1 MPTPMP
7 GDPAPLFQLADAE
20 GSRFELAAVAG
31 RPVLLVV
38 NGPAALPDAARG
50 PLASAQASG
59 LFDGVRALCVVCG
72 AAPPGGPS
80 HPGMRAVPDPD
91 GVVARL
97 YGAPAAFL
105 LDPMLR
111 VVVTAPLDAL
121 AAILAQLEEASRAPP
136 PDLPAPVLL
145 LPRVLEPE
153 LCQRLVAAF
162 EAGHAQESGFMADR
176 DGKLVWIYDRD
187 AKRRRD
193 AEIPDEA
200 LRAALR
206 ARIAR
211 RVAPEIRKAF
221 QFDPTRIERYIVAC
235 YDAGEAGHF
244 RAHRDNDT
252 PGTAHRRFAVSI
264 NLNDGFEGGDIWFP
278 EFGPRRWRAPA
289 GGAIVFSCSI
299 LHEVTPVTRGRR
311 YATLPFVFDEAAKAA
326 LDEAVRQR
334 ERRLA
339 QRGG

>member
-1 MPTPMP
+1 MPTPLP
-7 GDPAPLFQLADAE
+7 GDPAPLFQVVDAAAH
-20 GSRFELAAVAG
+20 RFELASVAG
-31 RPVLLVV
+31 RPVLLIVT
-38 NGPAALPDAARG
+38 GPVALPDSARAVLDAAM
-50 PLASAQASG
+50 ASG
-59 LFDGVRALCVVCG
+59 LLDGTRGLCLLCG
-72 AAPPGGPS
+72 AAPPDGPS
-80 HPGMRAVPDPD
+80 HPGLRAVPDPD
-91 GVVARL
+91 GAVAHL
-97 YGAPAAFL
+97 YGAPAALL

-111 VVVTAPLDAL
+111 VVAAAPLTAM
-121 AAILAQLEEASRAPP
+121 AGILAQLEGAARVPP
-136 PDLPAPVLL
+136 TDLPAPVLL

-162 EAGHAQESGFMADR
+162 EAGQAEESGFMADR
-176 DGKLVWIYDRD
+176 DGKLVWVYDRD

-193 AEIPDEA
+193 LEIPDEA

-334 ERRLA
+334 ERRIS
-339 QRGG
+339 QRAV